1 MDRIEDYFGFD
12 LGDGESAVAW
22 LGSFSQGP
30 ALMLE
35 IAGKKSVIS
44 ALGRCKDGCIIGEQA
59 CYAEVDELSVRF
71 KSRFLSEPD
80 WAARAVRGYAEAVL
94 KEIRKTGRMGE
105 DSAFFVGCPSGWDA
119 AARERY
125 RRLFLAAGFPQVEIV
140 SESRAAFLFVRES
153 GKLQF
158 READVARPTLVID
171 AGSSTTDFTYIRD
184 LKAVDL
190 YDFGENSLGGGL
202 IDKALLSRCVDAHPQ
217 RERIMAVFKA
227 CPPYEARCE
236 LEARKVKEM
245 YFTRRMQGA
254 GGAYRLPCES
264 SVKLYYEDPPVRL
277 DIACSEA
284 LMEDILDA
292 PMALLKGQSY
302 RGAYRKAL
310 KQAGE
315 ALGSEKPELILLT
328 GGASRMDF
336 MGRIAGEVFPQAR
349 LLVGA
354 EPEFSIARGLCYALR
369 IDRRT
374 QRFEEDVRAL
384 IASDKVEDIVD
395 RALPGLFEGIAPVLA
410 EELVE
415 EIGPTAFRRWKRG
428 EIATMDD
435 MSRAM
440 GEHLSAS
447 LREGALKEG
456 LQQVTQNWIDGIRP
470 ELEALTDPIC
480 LRCHLPAAS
489 LRIRA
494 DAPTQAGNLSID
506 AEALVNL
513 NLLQT
518 LVDLV
523 VAMLVAMLLGG
534 SGTALLMAGPLGLAI
549 SFVIGFVAS
558 RLGTT
563 LLRSRAG
570 SFNLPMALRAL
581 FSQAAFRRALKR
593 RQGELARDIRDKL
606 QPAGA
611 GSGPAARELSAG
623 ISQAIERQLSDMAQ
637 RARLLIH

>member
-1 MDRIEDYFGFD
+1 
-12 LGDGESAVAW
+12 
-22 LGSFSQGP
+22 
-30 ALMLE
+30 
-35 IAGKKSVIS
+35 
-44 ALGRCKDGCIIGEQA
+44 
-59 CYAEVDELSVRF
+59 
-71 KSRFLSEPD
+71 
-80 WAARAVRGYAEAVL
+80 
-94 KEIRKTGRMGE
+94 
-105 DSAFFVGCPSGWDA
+105 
-119 AARERY
+119 
-125 RRLFLAAGFPQVEIV
+125 
-140 SESRAAFLFVRES
+140 
-153 GKLQF
+153 
-158 READVARPTLVID
+158 
-171 AGSSTTDFTYIRD
+171 
-184 LKAVDL
+184 
-190 YDFGENSLGGGL
+190 
-202 IDKALLSRCVDAHPQ
+202 
-217 RERIMAVFKA
+217 MAVFKA

-277 DIACSEA
+277 DIACDEA

-302 RGAYRKAL
+302 RGAYRQAL

-395 RALPGLFEGIAPVLA
+395 RELPGLFEGIAPVLA

-456 LQQVTQNWIDGIRP
+456 LQQVTRNWIDGIRP

-570 SFNLPMALRAL
+570 GLNLPMALRAL

>member
-22 LGSFSQGP
+22 LGSETQGP

-35 IAGKKSVIS
+35 IAGRKSVVS
-44 ALGRCKDGCIIGEQA
+44 ALGRRGDTCIIGEQA

-80 WAARAVRGYAEAVL
+80 RAARAVRGYAEAVL

-105 DSAFFVGCPSGWDA
+105 YSAFFVGCPSGWDA
-119 AARERY
+119 VARERY
-125 RRLFLAAGFPQVEIV
+125 RRLFLEAGFHRVEIV

-153 GKLQF
+153 GELQL
-158 READVARPTLVID
+158 READAARPTLVID
-171 AGSSTTDFTYIRD
+171 AGSSTTDFTYIQD

-190 YDFGENSLGGGL
+190 HDFGENSLGGGL
-202 IDKALLSRCVDAHPQ
+202 IDKAILSCCVDAHPL
-217 RERIMAVFKA
+217 RERILAVFKT
-227 CPPYEARCE
+227 CPQYEARCE
-236 LEARKVKEM
+236 FEARKVKEM
-245 YFTRRMQGA
+245 YFTRRMQEADGL
-254 GGAYRLPCES
+254 YRLPCES
-264 SVKLYYEDPPVRL
+264 SVKLYYEDPPIRL
-277 DIACSEA
+277 DIACDDA
-284 LMEDILDA
+284 LMERILNA
-292 PMALLKGQSY
+292 PMAPLKEQSY
-302 RGAYRKAL
+302 RGAYRQAL
-310 KQAGE
+310 KKAGE
-315 ALGSEKPELILLT
+315 ALGNEKPELILLT

-336 MGRIAGEVFPQAR
+336 IGGIAGEVFPEAR
-349 LLVGA
+349 LLIGS

-374 QRFEEDVRAL
+374 QRFEEDVGEL
-384 IASDKVEDIVD
+384 IASDKVEDIVM
-395 RALPGLFEGIAPVLA
+395 RALPALFEGLAPVLA

-415 EIGPTAFRRWKRG
+415 EIAPAAFRRWKRG
-428 EIATMDD
+428 EVSTMDD

-447 LREGALKEG
+447 LKEGALKER
-456 LQQVTQNWIDGIRP
+456 LHQVTRNWIDGIRP

-494 DAPTQAGNLSID
+494 DAPMQAGSLSID
-506 AEALVNL
+506 AEDLMNL
-513 NLLQT
+513 NMFQT

-523 VAMLVAMLLGG
+523 VAALLAMLLGG
-534 SGTALLMAGPLGLAI
+534 GGTALLMAGPLGLVI
-549 SFVIGFVAS
+549 SFVIGFAAS

-563 LLRSRAG
+563 LLRSKVG
-570 SFNLPMALRAL
+570 GLNLPKALRIL
-581 FSQAAFRRALKR
+581 FSQAAFQRDLMR
-593 RQGELARDIRDKL
+593 RQGELIRDIRDKL
-606 QPAGA
+606 WPAGA
-611 GSGPAARELSAG
+611 DGDPAARDMVAR
-623 ISQAIERQLSDMAQ
+623 ISQAIERQLSDMAR